1 MDDEQLGKYI
11 LNNIVP
17 LYQDAEDIK
26 EKRVMIKVYSG
37 LERTNMNI
45 LAKLRNQCI
54 ILYSGVPNITRS
66 TRETNRNYS
75 EFKSRFRKK
84 LNTLTNNRINKGSSH
99 NVNSVIICLLVF
111 EEIYPFPKYWNMKI
125 PLQVDS
131 LGVINWKPAL
141 FLVKHH

>member
-54 ILYSGVPNITRS
+54 ILYSGVPNITSS

-84 LNTLTNNRINKGSSH
+84 IEYADK
-99 NVNSVIICLLVF
+99 
-111 EEIYPFPKYWNMKI
+111 
-125 PLQVDS
+125 
-131 LGVINWKPAL
+131 
-141 FLVKHH
+141 